1 MAHPPKVALLKG
13 GASAL
18 SGQSEHRQV
27 TVLVTDIVGF
37 TAFVERAG
45 EEAAFALVSHVSG
58 LTTAAVHH
66 HRGSVTNFTGDG
78 ILALFGAPTALEDG
92 PLRACRA
99 ALEIQE
105 RIAEAGD
112 RIEAELG
119 FRPALRISLTTG
131 PVVLGAVDSGA
142 STGVTA
148 YGDAVNLAARLQ
160 IEAPPGAVVMSET
173 MLRQVEGMIESTPA
187 GVFRFKGKSDP
198 QPVHRLVSVRDHA
211 TRFDAAVARGLT
223 SYVGRDHELAFLEQQ
238 LRHRDSVRVVDIV
251 GDPGI
256 GKSRLLHE
264 FALRHHADP
273 VVVLRGNCSA
283 DGQENRSAFHRGD
296 AELVFREFRRA

>member
-13 GASAL
+13 GTSAL

-58 LTTAAVHH
+58 LTTATVHH

-142 STGVTA
+142 STGVGSLWRRRQSCCPPANRSTA
-148 YGDAVNLAARLQ
+148 WRRGHERNDAPASGRRDRVHPRRGVPVQGQERSAAGP
-160 IEAPPGAVVMSET
+160 PPGLRSRSRNAVRRRGGAGADLLCRSRPRARFPGAATAAPQFPVPASWTSSE
-173 MLRQVEGMIESTPA
+173 IPA
-187 GVFRFKGKSDP
+187 SA
-198 QPVHRLVSVRDHA
+198 SRDC
-211 TRFDAAVARGLT
+211 F
-223 SYVGRDHELAFLEQQ
+223 
-238 LRHRDSVRVVDIV
+238 
-251 GDPGI
+251 
-256 GKSRLLHE
+256 HE
-264 FALRHHADP
+264 FRAAAPRPIRLWCCGETVRPTGRKH
-273 VVVLRGNCSA
+273 
-283 DGQENRSAFHRGD
+283 RSCLSSR
-296 AELVFREFRRA
+296 